1 MEQIFNK
8 KLVSN
13 YYLTEIV
20 TSYEEL
26 LEVRYT
32 SDSIILIKFDIRNY
46 NIIIQQASKELI
58 ELKEENFKKIFP
70 DYLSEEGHKRLFTTL
85 TSKNKDFFE
94 FYYQNR
100 RLNLIEILKMKFVE
114 LHSLN
119 FSSNY
124 SYILCQYLIERENI
138 LIFKQSSESYHN
150 DKRLIALNEILIKN
164 LQVTPYI
171 LENAASNN
179 IFLTLNDF
187 ISSDSNIVNFRK
199 LRSAIHVKLNISNIG
214 FFKHKSLALVLR
226 ETIGKY
232 EVYFAKT
239 KIDKNQLGLPSTH
252 LQLTDNLSKFSKQS
266 KTLTDLEFGIERTKT
281 ALSSSMNSITS
292 FSSRSMAT
300 SHKEQ
305 NDNYTNFH
313 IYSKILFFFN
323 FGVLIVIGIF
333 LAIALTNNVV
343 LEKTF
348 TIIKNYNDFQSLFY
362 HSALSVLSLTCNA
375 DYLTQTVCV
384 NQFTEFCYDF
394 SMDNGLTEKE
404 MMNEYLARELPY
416 KSDMVINAL
425 KVWENDRYYINSKEL
440 DDILDDP
447 FIFDTIEENALNEI
461 SIVSFN
467 LTFVEAIKRFVN
479 TVYQI
484 PRYDNHLTAVI

>member
-138 LIFKQSSESYHN
+138 LIFKQSS
-150 DKRLIALNEILIKN
+150 KVIIMIK
-164 LQVTPYI
+164 
-171 LENAASNN
+171 
-179 IFLTLNDF
+179 
-187 ISSDSNIVNFRK
+187 
-199 LRSAIHVKLNISNIG
+199 
-214 FFKHKSLALVLR
+214 
-226 ETIGKY
+226 
-232 EVYFAKT
+232 
-239 KIDKNQLGLPSTH
+239 
-252 LQLTDNLSKFSKQS
+252 
-266 KTLTDLEFGIERTKT
+266 DL
-281 ALSSSMNSITS
+281 
-292 FSSRSMAT
+292 
-300 SHKEQ
+300 
-305 NDNYTNFH
+305 
-313 IYSKILFFFN
+313 
-323 FGVLIVIGIF
+323 
-333 LAIALTNNVV
+333 
-343 LEKTF
+343 
-348 TIIKNYNDFQSLFY
+348 
-362 HSALSVLSLTCNA
+362 
-375 DYLTQTVCV
+375 
-384 NQFTEFCYDF
+384 
-394 SMDNGLTEKE
+394 
-404 MMNEYLARELPY
+404 
-416 KSDMVINAL
+416 
-425 KVWENDRYYINSKEL
+425 
-440 DDILDDP
+440 
-447 FIFDTIEENALNEI
+447 
-461 SIVSFN
+461 
-467 LTFVEAIKRFVN
+467 
-479 TVYQI
+479 
-484 PRYDNHLTAVI
+484 